1 MRNIYDLCR
10 AMTEKTST
18 EFSVSDI
25 RKQFPVLEREVNG
38 RPLVYMDNGATTH
51 KPKAMTDAITAYYE
65 TINSNVHR
73 GVHHLSQLATDAF
86 ELTREKLRAH
96 LNAAHTYEVIFTKG
110 TTDSINTVAS
120 SFADFVNEGDEIIV
134 STLEHH
140 SNIVPWQMMC
150 ARKKATLKVI
160 PMDDRGVLDLEAYA
174 SLLSPKTKLVA
185 FNHISNALGII
196 NPVKEMVKM
205 AHEVGAAVLVDGAQ
219 SMPHLKVD
227 VRDLDVDFYAI
238 SAHKMYGPTGIG
250 ALYGKEEWLNK
261 LPPYQGGGE
270 MIATVTFEETTYAD
284 LPHKFEAGT
293 PHIEGV
299 VAWAASIDWM
309 NEIGLDNIT
318 AYEAE
323 LLEYGTKALT
333 SVDELKLYGTG
344 PEKSALFS
352 FNIEGLHPYDVGTLL
367 DQLGIAVRTGH
378 HCTQP
383 LMNRLD
389 VPGTIRASL
398 AVYNTK
404 EEIDQLVAAL
414 NRVIPM
420 LR

>member
-1 MRNIYDLCR
+1 
-10 AMTEKTST
+10 MTQTSMST
-18 EFSVSDI
+18 FSVEKI
-25 RKQFPVLEREVNG
+25 REQFPVLQREVNG
-38 RPLVYMDNGATTH
+38 RPLIYMDNGATTH
-51 KPKAMTDAITAYYE
+51 KPKAMTDAITSYYE
-65 TINSNVHR
+65 NINSNVHR
-73 GVHHLSQLATDAF
+73 GVHFLSQRATDAF

-96 LNAAHTYEVIFTKG
+96 LNAAHTHEVIFTKG
-110 TTDSINTVAS
+110 TTDSINTVAA
-120 SFADFVNEGDEIIV
+120 SFGELVNEGDEIII

-140 SNIVPWQMMC
+140 SNIVPWQMLC
-150 ARKKATLKVI
+150 ARRKAVLKVI
-160 PMDDRGVLDLEAYA
+160 PMDDRGVLDMEVYRE
-174 SLLSPKTKLVA
+174 LLSERTVLVA
-185 FNHISNALGII
+185 FNHISNALGTI
-196 NPVKEMVKM
+196 NPVKEMTAL

-219 SMPHLKVD
+219 SMPHMKVD

-299 VAWAASIDWM
+299 IAWAASIDWM
-309 NEIGLDNIT
+309 NEVGMENISS
-318 AYEAE
+318 YEAE
-323 LLEYGTKALT
+323 LLAYGTEQLNTVEGMNIIGT
-333 SVDELKLYGTG
+333 S
-344 PEKSALFS
+344 PNKSALFS
-352 FNIEGLHPYDVGTLL
+352 FNIEGLHHYDVGTLL

-383 LMNRLD
+383 LMNRLG
-389 VPGTIRASL
+389 VPGTIRASMG
-398 AVYNTK
+398 VYNTK
-404 EEIDQLVAAL
+404 EEIDQLVAGL

-420 LR
+420 LK

>member
-1 MRNIYDLCR
+1 M
-10 AMTEKTST
+10 TST
-18 EFSVSDI
+18 FDVAKI
-25 RKQFPVLEREVNG
+25 REQFPVLSRQVNG

-51 KPKAMTDAITAYYE
+51 KPRVMTDAITEYYE

-73 GVHHLSQLATDAF
+73 GVHHLSQRATDAF
-86 ELTREKLRAH
+86 EATREKLRAH
-96 LNAAHTYEVIFTKG
+96 INAEFTHEIIFTKG
-110 TTDSINTVAS
+110 TTDSINTVAW
-120 SFADFVNEGDEIIV
+120 SFGELVEEGDEIII

-150 ARKKATLKVI
+150 NRKNATLKII
-160 PMDDRGVLDLEAYA
+160 PMDDRGVLDMEAFDA
-174 SLLSPKTKLVA
+174 LLSKKTKLVA
-185 FNHISNALGII
+185 VNHISNALGTI
-196 NPVKEMVKM
+196 NPVKEMAAK
-205 AHEVGAAVLVDGAQ
+205 AHAVGAAILVDAAQ

-250 ALYGKEEWLNK
+250 ALYGKEEWLKK

-299 VAWAASIDWM
+299 VAWGASIDWL
-309 NEIGLDNIT
+309 NEVGMENISS
-318 AYEAE
+318 YEQE
-323 LLEYGTKALT
+323 LLEYGTKVL
-333 SVDELKLYGTG
+333 SEVDGLIIHGTA
-344 PEKSALFS
+344 PEKSATFS
-352 FNIEGLHPYDVGTLL
+352 FNIEGLHHYDVGTLL

-383 LMNRLD
+383 LMNRMG
-389 VPGTIRASL
+389 VQGTIRASL
-398 AVYNTK
+398 GCYNTK
-404 EEIDQLVAAL
+404 EEIDQLVVAL

-420 LR
+420 LK

>member
-1 MRNIYDLCR
+1 M
-10 AMTEKTST
+10 TST
-18 EFSVSDI
+18 FDVAKI
-25 RKQFPVLEREVNG
+25 REQFPVLSRQVNG

-51 KPKAMTDAITAYYE
+51 KPRVMTDAITEYYE

-73 GVHHLSQLATDAF
+73 GVHHLSQRATDAF
-86 ELTREKLRAH
+86 EATREKLRAH
-96 LNAAHTYEVIFTKG
+96 INAEFTHEIIFTKG
-110 TTDSINTVAS
+110 TTDSINTVAW
-120 SFADFVNEGDEIIV
+120 SFGELVEEGDEIII

-150 ARKKATLKVI
+150 NRKNATLKII
-160 PMDDRGVLDLEAYA
+160 PMDDRGVLDMEAFDA
-174 SLLSPKTKLVA
+174 LLSEKTKLVA
-185 FNHISNALGII
+185 VNHISNALGTI
-196 NPVKEMVKM
+196 NPVKEMAAK
-205 AHEVGAAVLVDGAQ
+205 AHAVGAAILVDAAQ

-250 ALYGKEEWLNK
+250 ALYGKEEWLKK

-299 VAWAASIDWM
+299 VAWGASIDWL
-309 NEIGLDNIT
+309 NEVGMENISS
-318 AYEAE
+318 YEQE
-323 LLEYGTKALT
+323 LLEYGTKVL
-333 SVDELKLYGTG
+333 SEVDGLIIHGTA
-344 PEKSALFS
+344 PEKSATFS
-352 FNIEGLHPYDVGTLL
+352 FNIEGLHHYDVGTLL

-383 LMNRLD
+383 LMNRMG
-389 VPGTIRASL
+389 VQGTIRASL
-398 AVYNTK
+398 GCYNTK
-404 EEIDQLVAAL
+404 EEIDQLVVAL

-420 LR
+420 LK

>member
-1 MRNIYDLCR
+1 MENTISFDINN
-10 AMTEKTST
+10 
-18 EFSVSDI
+18 I
-25 RKQFPVLEREVNG
+25 RKQFPVLSREVNG
-38 RPLVYMDNGATTH
+38 KPLVYMDNGATTH
-51 KPKAMTDAITAYYE
+51 KPKAMTDAITDYYE
-65 TINSNVHR
+65 RINSNVHR
-73 GVHHLSQLATDAF
+73 GVHHLSQQATDAF
-86 ELTREKLRAH
+86 EVTREKLRAH
-96 LNAAHTYEVIFTKG
+96 INAEHTHEVIFTKG
-110 TTDSINTVAS
+110 TTDSINTVAW
-120 SFADFVNEGDEIIV
+120 SFGELVKPGDEIII

-150 ARKKATLKVI
+150 ERKGATLKVI
-160 PMDDRGVLDLEAYA
+160 PMDDRGVLDMEAYGN
-174 SLLSPKTKLVA
+174 LLSEKTVLVA
-185 FNHISNALGII
+185 FNHISNALGTI
-196 NPVKEMVKM
+196 NPVKKMAAM
-205 AHEVGAAVLVDGAQ
+205 AHEVGAAVMIDGAQ

-270 MIATVTFEETTYAD
+270 MIATVTFEKTTYAD

-299 VAWAASIDWM
+299 IAWAASIDWLNNLGM
-309 NEIGLDNIT
+309 ENIT
-318 AYEAE
+318 NYEAE
-323 LLEYGTKALT
+323 LLDYGTKALNE
-333 SVDELKLYGTG
+333 VEGMIIHG
-344 PEKSALFS
+344 NAPEKSALFS
-352 FNIEGLHPYDVGTLL
+352 FNIDGLHPYDVGTLL

-383 LMNRLD
+383 LMNRLN

-398 AVYNTK
+398 GLYNTK
-404 EEIDQLVAAL
+404 EEIDTLVAGL

-420 LR
+420 LK

>member
-1 MRNIYDLCR
+1 M
-10 AMTEKTST
+10 TST
-18 EFSVSDI
+18 FDVAKI
-25 RKQFPVLEREVNG
+25 REQFPVLSRQVNG

-51 KPKAMTDAITAYYE
+51 KPRVMTDAITEYYE

-73 GVHHLSQLATDAF
+73 GVHHLSQRATDAF
-86 ELTREKLRAH
+86 EATREKLRAH
-96 LNAAHTYEVIFTKG
+96 INAEFTHEIIFTKG
-110 TTDSINTVAS
+110 TTDSINTVAW
-120 SFADFVNEGDEIIV
+120 SFGELVEEGDEIII

-150 ARKKATLKVI
+150 NRKNATLKII
-160 PMDDRGVLDLEAYA
+160 PMDDRGVLDMEAFDA
-174 SLLSPKTKLVA
+174 LLSKKTKLVA
-185 FNHISNALGII
+185 VNHISNALGTI
-196 NPVKEMVKM
+196 NPVKEMAAK
-205 AHEVGAAVLVDGAQ
+205 AHAVGAAILVDAAQ

-250 ALYGKEEWLNK
+250 ALYGKEEWLKK

-299 VAWAASIDWM
+299 VAWGASIDWL
-309 NEIGLDNIT
+309 NEVGMENISS
-318 AYEAE
+318 YEQE
-323 LLEYGTKALT
+323 LLEYGAKVL
-333 SVDELKLYGTG
+333 SEVDGLIIHGTA
-344 PEKSALFS
+344 PEKSATFS
-352 FNIEGLHPYDVGTLL
+352 FNIEGLHHYDVGTLL

-383 LMNRLD
+383 LMNRMG
-389 VPGTIRASL
+389 VQGTIRASL
-398 AVYNTK
+398 GCYNTK
-404 EEIDQLVAAL
+404 EEIDQLVVAL

-420 LR
+420 LK